1 MSPAKSI
8 GLMQKFAN
16 VSQGESPVGSLVK
29 PTEIGSME
37 LRHLCRFV
45 AVAEELHFARA
56 AGDCTSSDHRF
67 STEKMGTAQAR
78 PGVNPYFD
86 TVFGVTLGDELLP
99 SYSRKRDVHATTV
112 IFDGVVCGYLV
123 F

>member
-16 VSQGESPVGSLVK
+16 VSEGESPVGSLVK

-56 AGDCTSSDHRF
+56 AERLHIERSPLSDR
-67 STEKMGTAQAR
+67 E
-78 PGVNPYFD
+78 
-86 TVFGVTLGDELLP
+86 
-99 SYSRKRDVHATTV
+99 
-112 IFDGVVCGYLV
+112 DGHGAGASWCEPL